1 MEKVVVTVKFARIGA
16 KALRSLVQR
25 IARYTNFKLTK

>member
-1 MEKVVVTVKFARIGA
+1 MTVKFAQIGA

-25 IARYTNFKLTK
+25 IERYSNFKVTR